1 MADAAER
8 HRQQVEAWN
17 GPMGRQWAAN
27 EARTERALAPV
38 MEALLRAADP
48 RPGDRVLDIGCG
60 CGGSTLAFARAVG
73 PEGHVTGAD
82 VSEYV
87 LEVARATAAANTTYV
102 QADAAH
108 SDFSHLGA
116 DLLVSRFGVMFFGDP
131 DAAFANLRR
140 ALRPG
145 GRLAFACWRPAAE
158 NPWVAVPFAAVR
170 PLIPPSPP
178 PHPEDPGQFAF
189 GDAARVRRIL
199 ASGGFDS
206 VRLERHDFHMHFPA
220 EPSAAAAAMV
230 QGPASR
236 MLRDQPDEVRA
247 AAEAA
252 VAEALKPHADPA
264 GIRLGASIW
273 LVTARSP

>member
-1 MADAAER
+1 MTDAAER

-17 GPMGRQWAAN
+17 GPMGQQWAAN

-38 MEALLRAADP
+38 TEALLRTADP
-48 RPGDRVLDIGCG
+48 RPGERVLDIGCG

-73 PEGHVTGAD
+73 PDGHVTGAD

-87 LEVARATAAANTTYV
+87 LEVARATAAANTTFV

-108 SDFSHLGA
+108 SDFSHLGV
-116 DLLVSRFGVMFFGDP
+116 DLLASRFGVMFFGDP
-131 DAAFANLRR
+131 DAAFTNLRR

-158 NPWVAVPFAAVR
+158 NPWVSVPFAAVR
-170 PLIPPSPP
+170 PLVPPAPP
-178 PHPEDPGQFAF
+178 PHPEEPGQFAF

-199 ASGGFDS
+199 ASGGFEA
-206 VRLERHDFHMHFPA
+206 VRLERHDFHMHYPA
-220 EPSAAAAAMV
+220 DPAAAASVMV

-236 MLRDQPDEVRA
+236 MLRGQPDEVRA

-252 VAEALKPHADPA
+252 VAEALAAHADPG

-273 LVTARSP
+273 LVTARNP